1 VGEIFV
7 EVRAPGRTPS
17 IMDST
22 GLVDSSPVATLV
34 YDLRH
39 RVIRYANRALADL
52 AGRRPEQF
60 VGVLVDE
67 LLEPT
72 EAILPAGDEVA
83 TSGAMLTG
91 EALLRR
97 PDGRIR
103 HVEARTLPVEY
114 AGEACGQVALWD
126 ITERVK
132 WEQELLHRASHD
144 TLTGLPNAWFA
155 SIHLHKALRRT
166 GPKSSH
172 HLAVFFIDLDGFKQI
187 NDTFGH
193 HAGDAVLRKTASRLR
208 EMTVHTK
215 LTARLHGDEFLV
227 VCEVANAI
235 HAAHLAQRIR
245 RALARPIEVGAQ
257 TVSVTASVGIAV
269 ATPSTTDADRL
280 LRFADHRMYTDKRN
294 SPSSRRR
301 ECPPAT
307 TASAATEPT
316 ATEPTATE
324 TAAVEA
330 TANESTAGKPTAA
343 TPPGEPPTAAAP
355 AEAPPAVP
363 V

>member
-1 VGEIFV
+1 MGEIYV
-7 EVRAPGRTPS
+7 EVRAPGGAPS
-17 IMDST
+17 GTDGA
-22 GLVDSSPVATLV
+22 GLVDTSPVATLV

-67 LLEPT
+67 LLQPT
-72 EAILPAGDEVA
+72 EALLPTGDEVA

-97 PDGRIR
+97 PDGRTR
-103 HVEARTLPVEY
+103 HVDARTLPVEY
-114 AGEACGQVALWD
+114 AGEPCGQVALWD

-155 SIHLHKALRRT
+155 SIHLHKALRRS
-166 GPKSSH
+166 GPDSSQ

-208 EMTVHTK
+208 EMTVRTE

-245 RALARPIEVGAQ
+245 RALARPIQVGTQ

-294 SPSSRRR
+294 SPASRRR
-301 ECPPAT
+301 EHPSARG
-307 TASAATEPT
+307 AATG
-316 ATEPTATE
+316 ADSA
-324 TAAVEA
+324 
-330 TANESTAGKPTAA
+330 ANESTETELPTARPRTGRHTA
-343 TPPGEPPTAAAP
+343 PESPAEPPTAAAP